1 MLKTFFDK
9 QEWAPPGVEIS
20 SKRYEEDSTLAVL
33 PGNIDPQEIEKT
45 LNKMFSPE
53 WLRETATRV
62 GYVQRERKIDPA
74 TLFWVLVLGF
84 GVGAQRT
91 LASLRRAYEKAAAE
105 TLVPSAF
112 YYRFNGKLV
121 DFLKECLTHGIADL
135 ASCASLTL
143 SDKLQGFKDIIVA
156 DGTIIKLHEK
166 LAKQFP
172 GARSK
177 AELKIHTAIGL
188 TGNTKTIGIF
198 PGKTAEI
205 KTIRIGPWIK
215 DQILLFDLGYFKY
228 ELFSRIRKNEGHFV
242 SRLKTTANPT
252 IISVLRSYRGQP
264 IDLAGKKLQ
273 DVLPRLKREV
283 IDVEIE
289 VSFRGARTK
298 KDADDTFE
306 TYHPRT
312 PKTKETFRLVGIF
325 DKESSDYHLYLTS
338 LSPDQL
344 SAEDVALLYRA
355 RWSIELIFK
364 ELKRLYK
371 LDVISSGAPDTVE
384 SLVLVAML
392 TLVVSHRLLNQ
403 VRLLDPDRSARY
415 TPLRWGE
422 AFFTAA
428 STIMSQ
434 TLKYGGI
441 EDNPTMILL
450 FLMEEGVDPNVHRKR
465 LLSQWVK
472 ANSQGLNANK

>member
-1 MLKTFFDK
+1 M
-9 QEWAPPGVEIS
+9 
-20 SKRYEEDSTLAVL
+20 AVL

-135 ASCASLTL
+135 TSCASLTL
-143 SDKLQGFKDIIVA
+143 SDKLQDFKDIIVA

-283 IDVEIE
+283 IDCLVEVEFKVSASRAKKSDGDRFE
-289 VSFRGARTK
+289 V
-298 KDADDTFE
+298 
-306 TYHPRT
+306 YHPKGGT
-312 PKTKETFRLVGIF
+312 SKIKETFRLVGVL
-325 DKESSDYHLYLTS
+325 DEETGEYHLYITDIM
-338 LSPDQL
+338 PEQL
-344 SAEDVALLYRA
+344 PAENVALLYRA
-355 RWSIELIFK
+355 RWSIEMVFK
-364 ELKRLYK
+364 KLKRLYK
-371 LDVISSGAPDTVE
+371 LDDIPSDKPVVIK
-384 SLVLVAML
+384 SLVMVSML
-392 TLVVSHRLLNQ
+392 TLVVSHRVLN
-403 VRLLDPDRSARY
+403 LMRSLAPEKSERF
-415 TPLRWGE
+415 TPCVG
-422 AFFTAA
+422 
-428 STIMSQ
+428 
-434 TLKYGGI
+434 
-441 EDNPTMILL
+441 
-450 FLMEEGVDPNVHRKR
+450 PNFSIPQ
-465 LLSQWVK
+465 LPIY
-472 ANSQGLNANK
+472 

>member
-1 MLKTFFDK
+1 MILI
-9 QEWAPPGVEIS
+9 G
-20 SKRYEEDSTLAVL
+20 EDSTLTVL
-33 PGNIDPQEIEKT
+33 PSNIDPHEIEKT

-53 WLRETATRV
+53 WLRETAARV
-62 GYVQRERKIDPA
+62 GYIQRERKIDPA

-112 YYRFNGKLV
+112 YYRFNGNLV
-121 DFLKECLTHGIADL
+121 DFLKECLAHGIADL

-156 DGTIIKLHEK
+156 DGTIIKLHER
-166 LAKQFP
+166 LARQFP

-215 DQILLFDLGYFKY
+215 DQIMLFDLGYFKY

-252 IISVLRSYRGQP
+252 VVSVLRSYRGQP

-289 VSFRGARTK
+289 VAFRGASSKAKQDT
-298 KDADDTFE
+298 DETFE
-306 TYHPRT
+306 VYNPKGTPRV
-312 PKTKETFRLVGIF
+312 KETFRLVGIF
-325 DKESSDYHLYLTS
+325 DKESNAYHLYLTS
-338 LSPDQL
+338 LSPQQL

-384 SLVLVAML
+384 ALVLVAML
-392 TLVVSHRLLNQ
+392 TLVVSHRVLNQ

-422 AFFTAA
+422 TFFAA
-428 STIMSQ
+428 APTLMSQ
-434 TLKYGGI
+434 TLKYAGI

-450 FLMEEGVDPNVHRKR
+450 FLMDEGVDPNVHRKR

-472 ANSQGLNANK
+472 ANSQGLNASK

>member
-1 MLKTFFDK
+1 MAMLP
-9 QEWAPPGVEIS
+9 A
-20 SKRYEEDSTLAVL
+20 
-33 PGNIDPQEIEKT
+33 NIDPQVIEKS

-53 WLRETATRV
+53 WLRETAARI

-74 TLFWVLVLGF
+74 ALFWTLVLGF

-91 LASLRRAYEKAAAE
+91 LASLRRTYEKAAAE

-112 YYRFNGKLV
+112 YYRFNGKLTE
-121 DFLKECLTHGIADL
+121 FLRECLTHGIADL
-135 ASCASLTL
+135 VNCQSLAL

-188 TGNTKTIGIF
+188 TGNTKSIGIF

-205 KTIRIGPWIK
+205 QTIRIGPWIK

-228 ELFSRIRKNEGHFV
+228 EMFSRIKENEGHFV

-252 IISVLRSYRGQP
+252 IVSVLRSYKGQP

-273 DVLPRLKREV
+273 DVLPLLKREV
-283 IDVEIE
+283 IDAEIE
-289 VSFRGARTK
+289 VAFRGVRVAK
-298 KDADDTFE
+298 KDPDDNFE
-306 TYHPRT
+306 TYQPRK
-312 PKTKETFRLVGIF
+312 PKTRETFRLVGIL
-325 DKESSDYHLYLTS
+325 DKESNEYHLYLTS
-338 LSPDQL
+338 LTPEQL
-344 SAEDVALLYRA
+344 PAEDVALLYRA

-392 TLVVSHRLLNQ
+392 TLVVSHRVLNQ
-403 VRLLDPDRSARY
+403 IRLIDPDRSDRY

-428 STIMSQ
+428 SAIMTQ

-441 EDNPTMILL
+441 EDNPTQVLL
-450 FLMEEGVDPNVHRKR
+450 FLMDEGIDPNVHRKR

-472 ANSQGLNANK
+472 SNSQGLNVSK